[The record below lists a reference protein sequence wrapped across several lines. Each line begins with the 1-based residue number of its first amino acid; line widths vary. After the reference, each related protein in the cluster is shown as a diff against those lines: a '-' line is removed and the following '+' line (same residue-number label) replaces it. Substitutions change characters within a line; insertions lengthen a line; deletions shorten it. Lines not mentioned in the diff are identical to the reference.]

1 MIVMF
6 KLLFQVCGPDLLA
19 KNMEVLST
27 AQGTKYKE
35 YWPAMGLICAGHKEF
50 NNGNDLIF

>member
-35 YWPAMGLICAGHKEF
+35 YWPAMGLICAGHKGF